1 MVLTPDY
8 EKTAFKIKVVLN
20 LTVGS
25 KQRKKTGGKK
35 TPKLPFTYIFLNF
48 VASDMYVS

>member
-35 TPKLPFTYIFLNF
+35 NTKIALYIYISKFC
-48 VASDMYVS
+48 SK